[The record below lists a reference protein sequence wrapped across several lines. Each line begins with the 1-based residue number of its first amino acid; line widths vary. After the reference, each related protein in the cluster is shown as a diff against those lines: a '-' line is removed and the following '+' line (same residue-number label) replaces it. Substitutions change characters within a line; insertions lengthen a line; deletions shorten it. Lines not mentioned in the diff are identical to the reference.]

1 MREWYYKLSRW
12 IGYIVVLR
20 DYYDVETFT
29 LKKKNIEF
37 TQWKDSNFLLYADG
51 TYYTKTSSKYFDITK
66 YIGKHKP
73 TKYYTINQLVQL
85 YQIQIKEL

>member
-1 MREWYYKLSRW
+1 M
-12 IGYIVVLR
+12 I
-20 DYYDVETFT
+20 DTTHQFT
-29 LKKKNIEF
+29 IDF
-37 TQWKDSNFLLYADG
+37 TQWKDSNFVLYADG

-66 YIGKHKP
+66 YVGKHKP

>member
-29 LKKKNIEF
+29 LRTKN
-37 TQWKDSNFLLYADG
+37 SHLALLRYVGETDEQG
-51 TYYTKTSSKYFDITK
+51 WVKVEQVF
-66 YIGKHKP
+66 
-73 TKYYTINQLVQL
+73 
-85 YQIQIKEL
+85 QIQIKTI